1 MAMGKNKKLGLIL
14 AGFGILMF
22 AFAFANVPAFKM
34 FCRKLGFGLSPN
46 NTTAGISQEDSK
58 TGRKVEVMFMGVVAG
73 TAPIA
78 FEAVEATKDVELGK
92 ETRTAYRFVNLSKD
106 TIRFRPVHS
115 ILPEAAATRFSL
127 KKCFCFDDQTLL
139 PKQEV
144 TMPVVFSIVSDL
156 DSTVE
161 RVTLNYTLFQK
172 PLHEPK

>member
-1 MAMGKNKKLGLIL
+1 MSKNKKLGLVL
-14 AGFGILMF
+14 GGVGILMF

-46 NTTAGISQEDSK
+46 VQSSDATAQEA
-58 TGRKVEVMFMGVVAG
+58 TGGREIEVLFMGVVAG
-73 TAPIA
+73 NAPIA
-78 FEAVEATKDVELGK
+78 FGPVEATKEVRLGQQT
-92 ETRTAYRFVNLSKD
+92 ETAYRFVNLSKD

-139 PKQEV
+139 PKQEI
-144 TMPVVFSIVSDL
+144 TMPVVFSILPDL
-156 DSTVE
+156 DSNVQ

-172 PLHEPK
+172 PLHEGGK

>member
-1 MAMGKNKKLGLIL
+1 MSKNKKLGLVL
-14 AGFGILMF
+14 GTFGILMF

-46 NTTAGISQEDSK
+46 VESSDASARETEG
-58 TGRKVEVMFMGVVAG
+58 GREIEVLFMGVVAG
-73 TAPIA
+73 NAPIV
-78 FEAVEATKDVELGK
+78 FGPVEATKEVRLGK
-92 ETRTAYRFVNLSKD
+92 QVETAYRFVNLSKD

-139 PKQEV
+139 PKQEI
-144 TMPVVFSIVSDL
+144 TMPVIFSILPDL
-156 DSTVE
+156 DSNVQ

-172 PLHEPK
+172 PLHEGGK